1 MQHACNTQATRKQH
15 APPGCLPPAACGGAQ
30 LEQLKATTEAKEV
43 SFKIAYGLPL
53 PEMVKWGLY
62 ISEPH
67 RRARGAG
74 VAADCNL
81 GACALPTGGGATG
94 GRQGLPS
101 RALRCRAV
109 RSARYPQDCGKPS
122 IGRPALLQAVA

>member
-1 MQHACNTQATRKQH
+1 MPVACE
-15 APPGCLPPAACGGAQ
+15 GAQ

-67 RRARGAG
+67 RRARAAG
-74 VAADCNL
+74 L
-81 GACALPTGGGATG
+81 LQTAT
-94 GRQGLPS
+94 RGL
-101 RALRCRAV
+101 RAPHRLRCSRW
-109 RSARYPQDCGKPS
+109 
-122 IGRPALLQAVA
+122 PA

>member
-1 MQHACNTQATRKQH
+1 MHATCKRH
-15 APPGCLPPAACGGAQ
+15 APPGCLLPAACGGAQ

-67 RRARGAG
+67 RRAR
-74 VAADCNL
+74 AA
-81 GACALPTGGGATG
+81 
-94 GRQGLPS
+94 GLPQTAPRRL
-101 RALRCRAV
+101 RAPHRRRCG
-109 RSARYPQDCGKPS
+109 RSLAGAAESHCTA
-122 IGRPALLQAVA
+122 GRCAQHVTNRTGASCP